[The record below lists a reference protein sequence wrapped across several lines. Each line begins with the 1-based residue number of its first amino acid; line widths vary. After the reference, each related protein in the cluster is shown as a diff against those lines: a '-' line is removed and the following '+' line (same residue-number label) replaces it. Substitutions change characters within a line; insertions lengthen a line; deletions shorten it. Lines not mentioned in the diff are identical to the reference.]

1 MFEKQIVVD
10 GRGHMLGRLASV
22 VAKELLAGQCVVVV
36 RCEQLVVSGSLLRNK
51 MKWARFL
58 KKKHNTNPKRGPFH
72 FRAPSRMFW
81 RVVRGMLPHKTYRGQ
96 QALARLQ
103 TFEGVP
109 ETFEKVKRMVVPDAL
124 KVLRSKAF
132 RKTTVLGRLAS
143 ESGWKHGELIE
154 KLESQRVEKSKA
166 FYAQKKEEAKL
177 KARAEAEADLS
188 AVQGVLAATGYYI
201 EPTPV
206 GAMKALKAEFAS
218 VVDEPAAGE
227 KEVEMP

>member
-22 VAKELLAGQCVVVV
+22 VAKELLSGQCVVVV
-36 RCEQLVVSGSLLRNK
+36 RCEQLVVSGSLIRNK

-58 KKKHNTNPKRGPFH
+58 SKKTLTNPKRGPFH

-81 RVVRGMLPHKTYRGQ
+81 RVVRGMIPHKTYRGQ
-96 QALARLQ
+96 QAMARLQ

-124 KVLRSKAF
+124 KVLHSKVY
-132 RKTTVLGRLAS
+132 RKTTVLGALAS

-154 KLESQRVEKSKA
+154 KLEAQRTEKSKA
-166 FYAQKKEEAKL
+166 FYTQKKEEAKL

-188 AVQGVLAATGYYI
+188 AVTDILVATGYYI

-218 VVDEPAAGE
+218 SQEEAPAAVDEE
-227 KEVEMP
+227 E